1 MLESLFNKVYGQ
13 RAAALLKRDSSTDVL
28 EYSCSPIA
36 IEQHVFFLLY

>member
-13 RAAALLKRDSSTDVL
+13 RAAALLKRDSSTDVF

-36 IEQHVFFLLY
+36 IEHVFFLLY